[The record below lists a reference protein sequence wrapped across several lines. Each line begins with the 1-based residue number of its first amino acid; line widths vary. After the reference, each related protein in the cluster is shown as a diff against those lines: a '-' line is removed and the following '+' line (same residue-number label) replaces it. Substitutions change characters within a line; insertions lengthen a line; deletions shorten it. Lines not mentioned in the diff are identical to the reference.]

1 MFDQPFCQQHVLPML
16 SAIAASIH
24 TNQSFEAVSDSVAKT
39 IRLHLQGTTRI
50 ALSIYNQET
59 GALFIE
65 KSWGLSEEQKL
76 RGVYRSGEGITG
88 RVLQEGTPI
97 IIPRVSEEPAFL
109 NRTGGGT
116 VEPEEDFAF
125 MCVPV
130 LWQHEVLGTL
140 SVDRPVS
147 TRKRLEDDLSLLSII
162 TAMIAQAVQIY
173 KSHLEENALL
183 KEENRR
189 LRDALYQSVK
199 PSSIVGNSRSMR
211 QCLALLEKVYNKST
225 PVLVLGESGTGK
237 ELIAQALHFNSERK
251 DKPFVSF
258 NCAALPE
265 NLAESELFGHEKGSF
280 TGASASRKGKFEEAD
295 GGSIFLDEVGEL
307 SPGIQAKL
315 LRVLQNGEVEKIGSN
330 RPIKVRVRVICAT
343 HRDLPAMIAN
353 GEFREDLYYR
363 INVFPITI
371 PPLRERG
378 SDILLLANH
387 FVERY
392 SEVHGNPVKRISSPA
407 IDLLMSYH
415 WPGNVRELENTIE
428 RAVILSEDGVIH
440 SYHLPP
446 SLQSAQS
453 SNTKMHG
460 TLQSRMDELE
470 REMIVEAL
478 KYARGKMA
486 KAARELG
493 LTERVMALRLKKY
506 NIDYQLYRGGE
517 GRRADA

>member
-1 MFDQPFCQQHVLPML
+1 
-16 SAIAASIH
+16 
-24 TNQSFEAVSDSVAKT
+24 
-39 IRLHLQGTTRI
+39 
-50 ALSIYNQET
+50 
-59 GALFIE
+59 
-65 KSWGLSEEQKL
+65 
-76 RGVYRSGEGITG
+76 
-88 RVLQEGTPI
+88 
-97 IIPRVSEEPAFL
+97 
-109 NRTGGGT
+109 
-116 VEPEEDFAF
+116 
-125 MCVPV
+125 
-130 LWQHEVLGTL
+130 
-140 SVDRPVS
+140 
-147 TRKRLEDDLSLLSII
+147 SLLSII